1 MDNANE
7 APEVTP
13 HLLFLI
19 KWGPCLDGVLVLT
32 DLIHPVG
39 VSAVPLLVCE
49 DLGPGVVIVHA
60 VGVVVHRRV
69 IRVHLH

>member
-1 MDNANE
+1 MINE
-7 APEVTP
+7 VSL
-13 HLLFLI
+13 HWRQCLLSRWCCI
-19 KWGPCLDGVLVLT
+19 VLT
-32 DLIHPVG
+32 DLIHPVC

-69 IRVHLH
+69 VRVHLL

>member
-1 MDNANE
+1 MS
-7 APEVTP
+7 
-13 HLLFLI
+13 
-19 KWGPCLDGVLVLT
+19 LDGVVVMT

-39 VSAVPLLVCE
+39 VSPVPLLVCE

-60 VGVVVHRRV
+60 VGVVVHSRV

>member
-1 MDNANE
+1 MIN
-7 APEVTP
+7 VVSL
-13 HLLFLI
+13 H
-19 KWGPCLDGVLVLT
+19 WRQCLDVVVVLT

-60 VGVVVHRRV
+60 VGVVVHSRV